1 MFVFKSKG
9 NDKCFGKEGHEIS
22 EHQLSEN
29 CINSN
34 KTVEL
39 EMCMMTNN
47 TPQMGLIKVCY
58 NEAECLAVH

>member
-1 MFVFKSKG
+1 MFVIKSKG
-9 NDKCFGKEGHEIS
+9 NDKCFGKEGHETS
-22 EHQLSEN
+22 EHQHTAN

-47 TPQMGLIKVCY
+47 TPQMGLIKAC
-58 NEAECLAVH
+58 